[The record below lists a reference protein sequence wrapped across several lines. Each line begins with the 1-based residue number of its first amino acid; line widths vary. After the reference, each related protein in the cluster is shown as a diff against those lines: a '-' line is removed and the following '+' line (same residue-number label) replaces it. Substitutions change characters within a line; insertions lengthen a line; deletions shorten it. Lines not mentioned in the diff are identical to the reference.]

1 MSHKNRRHGLSRTRI
16 HNLWWAMITRC
27 TNPNSHAFKDYGGR
41 GIKVCDRWR
50 TFENFYADMGERPD
64 GKSLDRINNDGDYE
78 PENCRWATHSEQHSN
93 RRSCHRL
100 EAFGRNLTLTEWSVT
115 TGVPVGTLWARICK
129 LGWPATKALSMPLRK
144 DRRRAADDTIRLL
157 TEALG
162 ADPEMLTQ
170 EAA

>member
-27 TNPNSHAFKDYGGR
+27 TNPNSPAFKDYGGR
-41 GIKVCDRWR
+41 GIKVCEHWR
-50 TFENFYADMGERPD
+50 TFENFYADMGERPE
-64 GKSLDRINNDGDYE
+64 GKSLDRIDNDGDYE
-78 PENCRWATHSEQHSN
+78 PANCRWATPHEQ
-93 RRSCHRL
+93 RRNTRACRRV
-100 EAFGRNLTLTEWSVT
+100 EAFGRNLTLTEWSVL
-115 TGVPVGTLWARICK
+115 TGIPLATLWARISK
-129 LGWPATKALSMPLRK
+129 LGWPADKALSMPLRK
-144 DRRRAADDTIRLL
+144 DSRRTADDTIRLL